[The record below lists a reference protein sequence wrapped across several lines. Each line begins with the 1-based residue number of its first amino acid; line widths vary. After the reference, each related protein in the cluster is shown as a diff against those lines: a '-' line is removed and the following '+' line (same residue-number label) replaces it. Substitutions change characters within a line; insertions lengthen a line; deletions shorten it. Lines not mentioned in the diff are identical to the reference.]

1 MKKLLCSL
9 ILLSFLNIG
18 CALKPHLQIKVSGT
32 RFNNL
37 TLTKPKN
44 LSICVVAGKKNVDP
58 FLGDEVREKMQKLL
72 LSKDYKVT
80 CDRPDFYC
88 AFSYGISSSSMASR
102 AIPVS
107 GCYLILELHYA
118 IDFEQSF
125 NSEPVWIGEIT
136 CFGAGPDLTAV
147 MDYMLV
153 AASKR
158 FTKNTKKPVTLLMSL
173 NDRRVKKLNRE
184 Q

>member
-9 ILLSFLNIG
+9 ILLLFLDIG
-18 CALKPHLQIKVSGT
+18 CALKPHLQVRVSGT
-32 RFNNL
+32 RFDNL
-37 TLTKPKN
+37 RLAKPKN
-44 LSICVVAGKKNVDP
+44 LSICVVAGKKNIDP
-58 FLGDEVREKMQKLL
+58 FLGDEVREKMQRLL
-72 LSKDYKVT
+72 LSNGYKVT

-118 IDFEQSF
+118 ADFEQSV
-125 NSEPVWIGEIT
+125 NSEPAWIGKIT
-136 CFGAGPDLTAV
+136 SLGTGSDLTAV

-153 AASKR
+153 AASKH
-158 FTKNTKKPVTLLMSL
+158 FTKNTKKPVTVSMSL